1 VGYFFSL
8 GGDLVYSSIVLA
20 PLCGDVH
27 KRRVYI
33 GVFLEEDGILDPDPC
48 KVCSPPPFSWKW
60 KRVVASSWKWNSDPG
75 VYVVPGYFDVVRNL
89 DAQLCCVALLHLASK
104 VLKVCYL
111 LAWLFAS
118 TVFAY
123 PLLIVNACL
132 GQHGCSAVN
141 EIPEVSASAT
151 ANRGHPRRAAA
162 ESTRQTSFLTRPPE
176 SSVGGGGRT

>member
-75 VYVVPGYFDVVRNL
+75 VYVVPGYFDVVGNL

-151 ANRGHPRRAAA
+151 ATANRGP
-162 ESTRQTSFLTRPPE
+162 STQSCC
-176 SSVGGGGRT
+176 